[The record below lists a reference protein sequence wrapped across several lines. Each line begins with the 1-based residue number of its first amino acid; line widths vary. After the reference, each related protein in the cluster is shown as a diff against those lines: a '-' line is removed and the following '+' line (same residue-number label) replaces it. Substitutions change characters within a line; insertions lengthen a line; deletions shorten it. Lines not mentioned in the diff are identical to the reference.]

1 MKRTLLSISTV
12 FLAETLLAGCGSQ
25 AGNNPQ
31 PILYPISDAVIQAN
45 VATCNAFGS
54 FLINGVTDI
63 EVYDAATGG
72 NGVISFSTP
81 ADPALQALITKWYNN
96 EQDFY
101 GNNGA
106 NRTTG
111 PSVEKIDHLIT
122 VYTNAIVV
130 WCSAH
135 GGINLAGVTSS
146 P

>member
-1 MKRTLLSISTV
+1 MKRTLLSISAV

-31 PILYPISDAVIQAN
+31 PNYNPISDAVSQAN

-54 FLINGVTDI
+54 FLINGVSDT
-63 EVYDAATGG
+63 EVYDVATGG
-72 NGVISFSTP
+72 NGITSFSTP
-81 ADPALQALITKWYNN
+81 AYPALQALITKWYNN
-96 EQDFY
+96 EENFY
-101 GNNGA
+101 GNNAA

-122 VYTNAIVV
+122 VYTNAIVA

-135 GGINLAGVTSS
+135 AGINLAGVTSS